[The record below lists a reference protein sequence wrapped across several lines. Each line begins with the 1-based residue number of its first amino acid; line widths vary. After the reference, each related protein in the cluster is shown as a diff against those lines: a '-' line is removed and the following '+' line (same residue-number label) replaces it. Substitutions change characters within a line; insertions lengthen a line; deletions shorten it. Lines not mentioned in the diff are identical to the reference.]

1 MEALLQD
8 KNMKRICALILVLLW
23 AWSVVGNNTVPGD
36 SVGVKTV
43 DGKTLIIYKVSAG
56 ETAYAVSR
64 KYAIT
69 FKDLSAANGGV
80 DMGALKAGQEI
91 LVPGNF
97 TASNTQVKKTEPVV
111 TKNEVV
117 VIEPIVEPEILEPKI
132 VETQPEPK
140 AHVIE
145 KPVKTET
152 QTEIIKQ
159 EPIIAAEPVSADP
172 AMLSEGDLAVEPVVE
187 IAERSKTFAQLY
199 AGYLSTNMIATSEKG
214 VATWIENNG
223 IQTANDRFYALHST
237 APIGSI
243 IKVRN
248 LMNNRTIY
256 AKVIGSLSESEK
268 QEKVLIK
275 LSVGAAERLNVL
287 DNRFVVEMTYYLA
300 EDKAMK

>member
-23 AWSVVGNNTVPGD
+23 AWSVVGNNPVPGD

-43 DGKTLIIYKVSAG
+43 DGKTLIVYKVSAG

-64 KYAIT
+64 KYAIA
-69 FKDLSAANGGV
+69 FKDLSAANSGV

-97 TASNTQVKKTEPVV
+97 AAKVTPVTKTEPVV

-117 VIEPIVEPEILEPKI
+117 VNEPIVEPKV
-132 VETQPEPK
+132 VETEPEPK

-145 KPVKTET
+145 KAVKTET
-152 QTEIIKQ
+152 QAEIIK
-159 EPIIAAEPVSADP
+159 EEPVVAADPVAADP
-172 AMLSEGDLAVEPVVE
+172 AMLSEGDLTVEPVVE
-187 IAERSKTFAQLY
+187 TADKTKSFAQLY
-199 AGYLSTNMIATSEKG
+199 AGYLSTDMIATSEKG

-243 IKVRN
+243 VKVRN

-275 LSVGAAERLNVL
+275 LSAGAAERLNVL

>member
-23 AWSVVGNNTVPGD
+23 AWSVVGNNPVPGD

-43 DGKTLIIYKVSAG
+43 DGKTLIVYKVSAG

-64 KYAIT
+64 KYAIA
-69 FKDLSAANGGV
+69 FKDLSAANSGV

-97 TASNTQVKKTEPVV
+97 AAKVTPVTKTEPVV

-117 VIEPIVEPEILEPKI
+117 VNEPIVEPKV
-132 VETQPEPK
+132 VETEPEPK

-145 KPVKTET
+145 TPVKTET
-152 QTEIIKQ
+152 QAEIIK
-159 EPIIAAEPVSADP
+159 EEPVVAADPVAADP
-172 AMLSEGDLAVEPVVE
+172 AMLSEGDLTVEPVVE
-187 IAERSKTFAQLY
+187 TADKTKSFAQLY
-199 AGYLSTNMIATSEKG
+199 AGYLSTDMIATSEKG

-243 IKVRN
+243 VKVRN

-275 LSVGAAERLNVL
+275 LSAGAAERLNVL

>member
-8 KNMKRICALILVLLW
+8 KNMKRICVLILVILW
-23 AWSVVGNNTVPGD
+23 AWSVVGNNTLPGD
-36 SVGVKTV
+36 SVGVRTV

-69 FKDLSAANGGV
+69 FKHLAAANSGV
-80 DMGALKAGQEI
+80 DMGALKSGQEI
-91 LVPGNF
+91 LVPGKF
-97 TASNTQVKKTEPVV
+97 TASNTQVKTTEPII
-111 TKNEVV
+111 TKNEVK
-117 VIEPIVEPEILEPKI
+117 VIEPIVEPKI
-132 VETQPEPK
+132 VESEPEPK

-145 KPVKTET
+145 TPVKTET
-152 QTEIIKQ
+152 QTEIIK
-159 EPIIAAEPVSADP
+159 EEPVVASEPVNTDP
-172 AMLSEGDLAVEPVVE
+172 AMLSEGDLTVQPIVETGDK
-187 IAERSKTFAQLY
+187 SKTFAQLY
-199 AGYLSTNMIATSEKG
+199 AGYLSTEMIATSEKG
-214 VATWIENNG
+214 VATWIEKNG
-223 IQTANDRFYALHST
+223 IQTANDRFYALHSS

-243 IKVRN
+243 VKVRN

-275 LSVGAAERLNVL
+275 LSAGAAERLNVL

>member
-23 AWSVVGNNTVPGD
+23 AWSVVGNNPVPGD

-43 DGKTLIIYKVSAG
+43 DGKTLIVYKVSAG

-64 KYAIT
+64 KYAIA
-69 FKDLSAANGGV
+69 FKDLSAANSGV

-97 TASNTQVKKTEPVV
+97 TANITPVTKTEPVV
-111 TKNEVV
+111 AKKEVV
-117 VIEPIVEPEILEPKI
+117 INEPIVEPKV
-132 VETQPEPK
+132 VETEPEVK
-140 AHVIE
+140 AQVIE
-145 KPVKTET
+145 TPVKTEAQAET
-152 QTEIIKQ
+152 AKEV
-159 EPIIAAEPVSADP
+159 PVIAYEPVVADA
-172 AMLSEGDLAVEPVVE
+172 AMLSEGDLSVQPSVETGDK
-187 IAERSKTFAQLY
+187 SKSFAQLY
-199 AGYLSTNMIATSEKG
+199 AGYLSTDMIATSEKG

-243 IKVRN
+243 VKVRN

-275 LSVGAAERLNVL
+275 LSAGAAERLNVL

-300 EDKAMK
+300 DDKAMK

>member
-23 AWSVVGNNTVPGD
+23 AWSVVGNNPVPGD

-43 DGKTLIIYKVSAG
+43 DGKTLIVYKVSAG

-64 KYAIT
+64 KYAIA
-69 FKDLSAANGGV
+69 FKDLSAANSGI

-97 TASNTQVKKTEPVV
+97 TAKVTPVTKTEPVV
-111 TKNEVV
+111 TKTEVV
-117 VIEPIVEPEILEPKI
+117 VNEPIVEPKV
-132 VETQPEPK
+132 VETEPEPK

-145 KPVKTET
+145 TAVKTET
-152 QTEIIKQ
+152 QAEIIK
-159 EPIIAAEPVSADP
+159 EEPVVAADP
-172 AMLSEGDLAVEPVVE
+172 AMLSEGDLTVQPVVE
-187 IAERSKTFAQLY
+187 TADKTKTFAQLY
-199 AGYLSTNMIATSEKG
+199 AGYLSTDMIATSEKG

-243 IKVRN
+243 VKVRN

-275 LSVGAAERLNVL
+275 LSAGAAERLNVL

>member
-8 KNMKRICALILVLLW
+8 KNMKRICVLILVILW
-23 AWSVVGNNTVPGD
+23 AWSVVGNNTLPGD
-36 SVGVKTV
+36 SVGVRTV

-64 KYAIT
+64 KYGIT
-69 FKDLSAANGGV
+69 FKHLAAANSGV
-80 DMGALKAGQEI
+80 DMGALKSGQEI
-91 LVPGNF
+91 LVPGKF
-97 TASNTQVKKTEPVV
+97 TASNTQVKTTEPII
-111 TKNEVV
+111 TKNEVK
-117 VIEPIVEPEILEPKI
+117 VIEPIVEPKI
-132 VETQPEPK
+132 VESEPEPK

-145 KPVKTET
+145 TPVKTET
-152 QTEIIKQ
+152 QTEIIK
-159 EPIIAAEPVSADP
+159 EEPVVASEPVNTDP
-172 AMLSEGDLAVEPVVE
+172 AMLSEGDLTVQPIVETGDK
-187 IAERSKTFAQLY
+187 SKTFAQLY
-199 AGYLSTNMIATSEKG
+199 AGYLSTEMIATSEKG
-214 VATWIENNG
+214 VATWIEKNG
-223 IQTANDRFYALHST
+223 IQTANDRFYALHSS

-243 IKVRN
+243 VKVRN

-275 LSVGAAERLNVL
+275 LSAGAAERLNVL

>member
-1 MEALLQD
+1 
-8 KNMKRICALILVLLW
+8 
-23 AWSVVGNNTVPGD
+23 
-36 SVGVKTV
+36 
-43 DGKTLIIYKVSAG
+43 
-56 ETAYAVSR
+56 
-64 KYAIT
+64 
-69 FKDLSAANGGV
+69 
-80 DMGALKAGQEI
+80 MGALKAGQEI

-97 TASNTQVKKTEPVV
+97 AAKVTPVTKTEPVV

-117 VIEPIVEPEILEPKI
+117 VNEPIVEPKV
-132 VETQPEPK
+132 VETEPEPK

-145 KPVKTET
+145 TPVKTET
-152 QTEIIKQ
+152 QAEIIK
-159 EPIIAAEPVSADP
+159 EEPVVAADPVAADP
-172 AMLSEGDLAVEPVVE
+172 AMLSEGDLTVEPVVE
-187 IAERSKTFAQLY
+187 TADKTKSFAQLY
-199 AGYLSTNMIATSEKG
+199 AGYLSTDMIATSEKG

-243 IKVRN
+243 VKVRN

-275 LSVGAAERLNVL
+275 LSAGAAERLNVL

>member
-8 KNMKRICALILVLLW
+8 KNMKRICALIVVLLW
-23 AWSVVGNNTVPGD
+23 TWSVIGNNSVPGD
-36 SVGVKTV
+36 SVGIKTV
-43 DGKTLIIYKVSAG
+43 DGKTLIVYKVSAG

-64 KYAIT
+64 KYAIA
-69 FKDLSAANGGV
+69 FKDLSAANSGV

-97 TASNTQVKKTEPVV
+97 AAKVTPVTKTEPVV

-117 VIEPIVEPEILEPKI
+117 VNEPIVEPKV
-132 VETQPEPK
+132 VETEPEPK

-145 KPVKTET
+145 TPVKTET
-152 QTEIIKQ
+152 QAEIIK
-159 EPIIAAEPVSADP
+159 EEPVVAADPVAADP
-172 AMLSEGDLAVEPVVE
+172 AMLSEGDLTVQPVVE
-187 IAERSKTFAQLY
+187 TADKSKTFAQLY
-199 AGYLSTNMIATSEKG
+199 AGYLSTDMIATSEKG
-214 VATWIENNG
+214 VATWIEKSG
-223 IQTANDRFYALHST
+223 IQTSNDRFYALHST

-243 IKVRN
+243 VKVRN

-275 LSVGAAERLNVL
+275 LSAGAAERLNVL

>member
-1 MEALLQD
+1 
-8 KNMKRICALILVLLW
+8 MKRICALILVLLW
-23 AWSVVGNNTVPGD
+23 AWSVVGNNPVPGD

-43 DGKTLIIYKVSAG
+43 DGKTLIVYKVSAG

-64 KYAIT
+64 KYAIA
-69 FKDLSAANGGV
+69 FKDLSAANSGV

-97 TASNTQVKKTEPVV
+97 AAKVTPVTKTEPVV

-117 VIEPIVEPEILEPKI
+117 VNEPIVEPKV
-132 VETQPEPK
+132 VETEPEPK

-145 KPVKTET
+145 TPVKTET
-152 QTEIIKQ
+152 QAEIIK
-159 EPIIAAEPVSADP
+159 EEPVVAADPVAADP
-172 AMLSEGDLAVEPVVE
+172 AMLSEGDLTVEPVVE
-187 IAERSKTFAQLY
+187 TADKTKSFAQLY
-199 AGYLSTNMIATSEKG
+199 AGYLSTDMIATSEKG

-243 IKVRN
+243 VKVRN

-275 LSVGAAERLNVL
+275 LSAGAAERLNVL

>member
-8 KNMKRICALILVLLW
+8 KNMKRICALIVVLLW
-23 AWSVVGNNTVPGD
+23 TWSVIGNNSVPGD
-36 SVGVKTV
+36 SVGIKTV
-43 DGKTLIIYKVSAG
+43 DGKTLIVYKVSAG

-64 KYAIT
+64 KYAIA
-69 FKDLSAANGGV
+69 FKDLSAANSGV

-97 TASNTQVKKTEPVV
+97 AAKVTPVTKTEPVV

-117 VIEPIVEPEILEPKI
+117 VNEPIVEPKV
-132 VETQPEPK
+132 VETEPEPK

-145 KPVKTET
+145 KAVKTET
-152 QTEIIKQ
+152 QAEIIK
-159 EPIIAAEPVSADP
+159 EEPVVAADPVAADP
-172 AMLSEGDLAVEPVVE
+172 AMLSEGDLTVEPVVE
-187 IAERSKTFAQLY
+187 TADKTKSFAQLY
-199 AGYLSTNMIATSEKG
+199 AGYLSTDMIATSEKG
-214 VATWIENNG
+214 VATWIEKSG
-223 IQTANDRFYALHST
+223 IQTSNDRFYALHST

-243 IKVRN
+243 VKVRN

-275 LSVGAAERLNVL
+275 LSAGAAERLNVL

>member
-8 KNMKRICALILVLLW
+8 KNMKRICVLILVSLW

-36 SVGVKTV
+36 SVGVRTV
-43 DGKTLIIYKVSAG
+43 DGKILIIYKMSAG

-69 FKDLSAANGGV
+69 FKDLAAVNSGV
-80 DMGALKAGQEI
+80 DMGALKSGQEI
-91 LVPGNF
+91 LVPGKF
-97 TASNTQVKKTEPVV
+97 TASNTQVKTTEPVI
-111 TKNEVV
+111 TKNEVK
-117 VIEPIVEPEILEPKI
+117 VIEPIVEPKI
-132 VETQPEPK
+132 VKSEPEPK

-145 KPVKTET
+145 TPVKTET
-152 QTEIIKQ
+152 QAEIIK
-159 EPIIAAEPVSADP
+159 EEPVVASEPVNTDP
-172 AMLSEGDLAVEPVVE
+172 AMLSEGDLTVQPIVETGDK
-187 IAERSKTFAQLY
+187 SKTFAQLY

-214 VATWIENNG
+214 VATWIEKNG
-223 IQTANDRFYALHST
+223 IQTANDRFYALHSS

-243 IKVRN
+243 VKVRN

-275 LSVGAAERLNVL
+275 LSAGAAERLNVL

-300 EDKAMK
+300 EEKARK

>member
-23 AWSVVGNNTVPGD
+23 AWSVVGNNPVPGD

-43 DGKTLIIYKVSAG
+43 DGKTHIVYKVSAG

-64 KYAIT
+64 KYAIA
-69 FKDLSAANGGV
+69 FKDLSAANSGV

-97 TASNTQVKKTEPVV
+97 TANNTPVTKTEPVV
-111 TKNEVV
+111 AKKEVV
-117 VIEPIVEPEILEPKI
+117 INEPIVEPKV
-132 VETQPEPK
+132 VETEPEVK
-140 AHVIE
+140 AQVIE
-145 KPVKTET
+145 TPVKTEAQAET
-152 QTEIIKQ
+152 AKEV
-159 EPIIAAEPVSADP
+159 PVIAYEPVVADA
-172 AMLSEGDLAVEPVVE
+172 AMLSEGDLSVQPSVETGDK
-187 IAERSKTFAQLY
+187 SKSFAQLY
-199 AGYLSTNMIATSEKG
+199 AGYLSTDMIATSEKG

-243 IKVRN
+243 VKVRN

-275 LSVGAAERLNVL
+275 LSAGAAERLNVL

-300 EDKAMK
+300 DDKAMK

>member
-23 AWSVVGNNTVPGD
+23 AWSVVGNNPVPGD

-43 DGKTLIIYKVSAG
+43 DGKTLIVYKVSAG

-64 KYAIT
+64 KYAIA
-69 FKDLSAANGGV
+69 FKDLSAANSGV

-97 TASNTQVKKTEPVV
+97 TANNTPVTKTEPVV
-111 TKNEVV
+111 AKKEVV
-117 VIEPIVEPEILEPKI
+117 INEPIVEPKV
-132 VETQPEPK
+132 VETEPEVK
-140 AHVIE
+140 AQVIE
-145 KPVKTET
+145 TPVKTEAQAET
-152 QTEIIKQ
+152 AKEV
-159 EPIIAAEPVSADP
+159 PVIAYEPVVADA
-172 AMLSEGDLAVEPVVE
+172 AMLSEGDLSVQPSVETGDK
-187 IAERSKTFAQLY
+187 SKSFAQLY
-199 AGYLSTNMIATSEKG
+199 AGYLSTDMIATSEKG

-243 IKVRN
+243 VKVRN

-275 LSVGAAERLNVL
+275 LSAGAAERLNVL

-300 EDKAMK
+300 DDKAMK

>member
-1 MEALLQD
+1 
-8 KNMKRICALILVLLW
+8 MKRICALILVLLW
-23 AWSVVGNNTVPGD
+23 AWSVVGNNPVPGD

-43 DGKTLIIYKVSAG
+43 DGKTLIVYKVSAG

-64 KYAIT
+64 KYAIA
-69 FKDLSAANGGV
+69 FKDLSAANSGV

-97 TASNTQVKKTEPVV
+97 AAKVTPVTKTEPVV

-117 VIEPIVEPEILEPKI
+117 VNEPIVEPKV
-132 VETQPEPK
+132 VETEPEPK

-145 KPVKTET
+145 TPVKTET
-152 QTEIIKQ
+152 QAEIIK
-159 EPIIAAEPVSADP
+159 EEPVVAADPVAADP
-172 AMLSEGDLAVEPVVE
+172 AMLSEGDLTVEPVVE
-187 IAERSKTFAQLY
+187 TADKTKTFAQLY
-199 AGYLSTNMIATSEKG
+199 AGYLSTDMIATSEKG

-243 IKVRN
+243 VKVRN

-275 LSVGAAERLNVL
+275 LSAGAAERLNVL

>member
-8 KNMKRICALILVLLW
+8 KNMKRICALIVVLLW
-23 AWSVVGNNTVPGD
+23 AWSVVGNNPVPGD

-43 DGKTLIIYKVSAG
+43 DGKTLIVYKVSAG

-64 KYAIT
+64 KYAIA
-69 FKDLSAANGGV
+69 FKDLSAANSGV

-97 TASNTQVKKTEPVV
+97 AAKVTPVTKTEPVV

-117 VIEPIVEPEILEPKI
+117 VNEPIVEPKV
-132 VETQPEPK
+132 VETEPEPK

-145 KPVKTET
+145 KAVKTET
-152 QTEIIKQ
+152 QAEIIK
-159 EPIIAAEPVSADP
+159 EEPVVAADPVAADP
-172 AMLSEGDLAVEPVVE
+172 AMLSEGDLTVEPVVE
-187 IAERSKTFAQLY
+187 TADKTKSFAQLY
-199 AGYLSTNMIATSEKG
+199 AGYLSTDMIATSEKG

-243 IKVRN
+243 VKVRN

-275 LSVGAAERLNVL
+275 LSAGAAERLNVL

>member
-1 MEALLQD
+1 
-8 KNMKRICALILVLLW
+8 MKRICALIVVLLW
-23 AWSVVGNNTVPGD
+23 TWSVIGNNSVPGD
-36 SVGVKTV
+36 SVGIKTV
-43 DGKTLIIYKVSAG
+43 DGKTLIVYKVSAG

-64 KYAIT
+64 KYAIA
-69 FKDLSAANGGV
+69 FKDLSAANSGV

-97 TASNTQVKKTEPVV
+97 TAKVTPVTKTEPVV

-117 VIEPIVEPEILEPKI
+117 VNEPIVEPKV
-132 VETQPEPK
+132 VETEPEPK

-145 KPVKTET
+145 KAVKTET
-152 QTEIIKQ
+152 QAEIIK
-159 EPIIAAEPVSADP
+159 EEPVVAADPVAADP
-172 AMLSEGDLAVEPVVE
+172 AMLSEGDLTVQPVVE
-187 IAERSKTFAQLY
+187 TADKSKTFAQLY
-199 AGYLSTNMIATSEKG
+199 AGYLSTDMIATSEKG
-214 VATWIENNG
+214 VATWIEKSG
-223 IQTANDRFYALHST
+223 IQTSNDRFYALHST

-243 IKVRN
+243 VKVRN

-256 AKVIGSLSESEK
+256 AKVGSLSESEK

-275 LSVGAAERLNVL
+275 LSAGAAERLNVL

>member
-23 AWSVVGNNTVPGD
+23 AWSVVGNNPVPGD

-64 KYAIT
+64 KYAIA
-69 FKDLSAANGGV
+69 FKDLSAANSGV

-97 TASNTQVKKTEPVV
+97 TAANTQVKKTEPVV
-111 TKNEVV
+111 TKVEVV
-117 VIEPIVEPEILEPKI
+117 VNEPIVEPKV
-132 VETQPEPK
+132 VETEPEPK

-145 KPVKTET
+145 TPVKTET
-152 QTEIIKQ
+152 QVEIVK
-159 EPIIAAEPVSADP
+159 EEPVVAADPVNADP
-172 AMLSEGDLAVEPVVE
+172 AMLSEGDLTVQPVIE
-187 IAERSKTFAQLY
+187 TGDKSKSFAQLY
-199 AGYLSTNMIATSEKG
+199 AGYLSTDMIATSEKG

-243 IKVRN
+243 VKVRN

-275 LSVGAAERLNVL
+275 LSAGAAERLNVL

-300 EDKAMK
+300 DDKAMK